1 VLLSGDFDPTHVS
14 EVSLPKGS
22 DYTFRYGMV
31 SYTSDNRKQLKGSLT
46 LGKGQFYNGDMN
58 YMEGLL
64 TYRFQPYANFTMNLT
79 YTDLMLPQPFT
90 RKKFWLV
97 SPVVDF
103 TFTDKIFFST
113 FVQYN
118 EQLDN
123 LNLNMR
129 FQWRYQPVSDLFIVY
144 TDNYLPGSWNNRN
157 RALVI
162 KLTYWL
168 N

>member
-1 VLLSGDFDPTHVS
+1 LVN
-14 EVSLPKGS
+14 
-22 DYTFRYGMV
+22 
-31 SYTSDNRKQLKGSLT
+31 YTSDNRKLLKGTVT
-46 LGKGQFYNGDMN
+46 LGKGQFFNGKMN
-58 YMEGLL
+58 FMESML
-64 TYRFQPYANFTMNLT
+64 TYRYQPFASFTLNLT
-79 YTDLMLPQPFT
+79 YTDLMLPEPFT

-97 SPVVDF
+97 APVVDL

-118 EQLDN
+118 EQMDN

-157 RALVI
+157 RALGV